1 MKKNPISIFVILI
14 FLCSCLSFAVPI
26 AVGSETYQQPTT
38 NLLDQGISQY
48 REENYEEAI
57 EILTKARQQDK

>member
-14 FLCSCLSFAVPI
+14 FLCYCLSFAVPT
-26 AVGSETYQQPTT
+26 ALGSETYQQPTT

-48 REENYEEAI
+48 RRGE
-57 EILTKARQQDK
+57 L